1 MNRKIISGALPV
13 VSILAIAVAFANSPS
28 AYAQATPAGFT
39 SHVQPVTGG
48 HVDWTEGCIVASGH
62 GEGHGTDQQEQLLA
76 QRAAEL
82 DAAANALA
90 IALGIAVDDTTRA
103 GAVHNGRV
111 RIEGVVKGHQLIDV
125 QWMPQRTPPQ
135 CCVKL
140 QVPLW
145 GVKGVASVFEADQR
159 HKVSRGRAPRLAL
172 ITEQINVEDAVLVID
187 ARGTG
192 LESCL
197 FPVVLSDDGAVLYDV
212 STARARPAGGPV
224 VQYVESQVSF
234 KALKAGLESPSAVR
248 LLSYGADEP
257 NVHPTTQPTTTPT
270 SQPADES
277 RRRRRRR
284 VVQAVAAT
292 GQQNTQIVLTEEDAA
307 KLRRDP
313 EAASLLRKGQV
324 MVVVDSAAAGIEAR
338 RGDPQI
344 YVVGNDQP
352 GNGTTRLALCRP

>member
-1 MNRKIISGALPV
+1 MNRKSISGVLPV
-13 VSILAIAVAFANSPS
+13 VSVFALGALYGDSHGADDRAI
-28 AYAQATPAGFT
+28 PAGFT

-48 HVDWTEGCIVASGH
+48 HVDWTEGFIVAAGH
-62 GEGHGTDQQEQLLA
+62 GEGRGTDQQSELLA

-103 GAVHNGRV
+103 GAVRNGRV
-111 RIEGVVKGHQLIDV
+111 RLEGVIKGHQVIDV
-125 QWMPQRTPPQ
+125 QWMPQRSPPE
-135 CCVKL
+135 CRVTL

-145 GVKGVASVFEADQR
+145 GVKGVASVFEEDQR
-159 HKVSRGRAPRLAL
+159 HQVSRRNTPRLAL
-172 ITEQINVEDAVLVID
+172 VTEQVDVADAVLVID

-212 STARARPAGGPV
+212 STARTRSAGGPV
-224 VQYVESQVSF
+224 VRYVESQASF
-234 KALKAGLESPSAVR
+234 EALKASLESPLAAR
-248 LLSYGADEP
+248 LVSYGADEP
-257 NVHPTTQPTTTPT
+257 NVRPTTQPPPPT

-277 RRRRRRR
+277 RRRRRRQ

-292 GQQNTQIVLTEEDAA
+292 GHQNTQIVLTQEDAT

-313 EAASLLRKGQV
+313 EAASLLRKGEV
-324 MVVVDSAAAGIEAR
+324 VVVVDSAAAGIEAR
-338 RGDPQI
+338 HGDPQI
-344 YVVGNDQP
+344 NVVVNDQP
-352 GNGTTRLALCRP
+352 GNGTARLALWRP